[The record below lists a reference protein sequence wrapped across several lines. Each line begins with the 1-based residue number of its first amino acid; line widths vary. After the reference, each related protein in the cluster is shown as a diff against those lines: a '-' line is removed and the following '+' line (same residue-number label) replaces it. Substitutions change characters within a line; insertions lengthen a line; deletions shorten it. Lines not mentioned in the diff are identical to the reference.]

1 MTEHEQAC
9 YKIAIE
15 EGLAASV
22 NDFNQVE
29 KLASLLISAY
39 QLAETLSHANKE
51 FLEFTTNHKGADIT
65 LAAGGD
71 AHELMKGIVDI
82 ARNGL

>member
-1 MTEHEQAC
+1 MTDHELEC

-15 EGLAASV
+15 EGLANAVS
-22 NDFNQVE
+22 DFNQKE
-29 KLASLLISAY
+29 KLAALLISAY
-39 QLAETLSHANKE
+39 KLAETLSHANKE
-51 FLEFTTNHKGADIT
+51 FLEFTTNHKGADIA

-71 AHELMKGIVDI
+71 TYELMKGIVDI